1 MSETFDPDQTP
12 RPPDA
17 PGEDAP
23 GDAAAFAS
31 TPPGA
36 PPPAY
41 PPIPGAPPSP
51 GTPPPWA
58 APPASPPPPPAP
70 AGAEGGAGG
79 GAEGPP
85 GMWVAPGPVPGPGR
99 PWDPQAFWS
108 TPARWGPQG
117 QWGPGQWGPGQW
129 PPQGGWAPPPG
140 PAPRPHPLRV
150 VAVVVA
156 VALVAAIGVEVG
168 RTTTGTPGGLGTPQA
183 SVPSQRSTPPAAS
196 STIADKIDPGVVD
209 INTELGYDNGEAA
222 GTGMVIESSGVVLTN
237 NHVIDGA
244 TSISVT
250 DVGNGQTYTA
260 TVVGSDSTSDVA
272 VLRLAGAS
280 GLRTVPVGDSSSVA
294 VGDAITAVGNA
305 EGAGGTPST
314 AAGSV
319 TALDQ
324 AITAQDESENSSEQL
339 SGLIQTDAILEPGDS
354 GGPLV
359 DGHGKVVGMDTA
371 ASSGFQFQAGASQGF
386 SIPIN
391 QAMSIARQILS
402 GKSSSTIHIGASAL
416 IGVRIQ
422 DGTFISGAQVVTV
435 QPDSPASQAGIVV
448 GDVITGLAGQAVDSA
463 SSLST
468 LMRQHHPGD
477 AVKVVWVD
485 TSGQQHS
492 AVVHLA
498 TGPAT

>member
-1 MSETFDPDQTP
+1 MWV
-12 RPPDA
+12 PPGTA
-17 PGEDAP
+17 PG
-23 GDAAAFAS
+23 
-31 TPPGA
+31 
-36 PPPAY
+36 
-41 PPIPGAPPSP
+41 
-51 GTPPPWA
+51 
-58 APPASPPPPPAP
+58 
-70 AGAEGGAGG
+70 AGQ
-79 GAEGPP
+79 
-85 GMWVAPGPVPGPGR
+85 
-99 PWDPQAFWS
+99 PWDPQTFWS
-108 TPARWGPQG
+108 TPARWSP
-117 QWGPGQWGPGQW
+117 PGQWGAGQWAPPGQW
-129 PPQGGWAPPPG
+129 PPPQGAWPPSPV

-156 VALVAAIGVEVG
+156 VALVAAIGVAVG
-168 RTTTGTPGGLGTPQA
+168 RTSIGTSNGGNANGFGAPPA
-183 SVPSQRSTPPAAS
+183 SVPSQGNTPPAAN
-196 STIADKIDPGVVD
+196 STIADKVDPGVVD
-209 INTELGYDNGEAA
+209 VNTQLGYDDDEAA
-222 GTGMVIESSGVVLTN
+222 GTGMVIGSSGIVLTN

-272 VLRLAGAS
+272 VLRLNGAT
-280 GLRTVPVGDSSSVA
+280 GLKTVPLGDSSSVA

-305 EGAGGTPST
+305 EGAGGIPST

-339 SGLIQTDAILEPGDS
+339 SGLIQTDANLEPGDS

-371 ASSGFQFQAGASQGF
+371 ASSGFQFQTGSSQGF

-391 QAMSIARQILS
+391 QAISVAHQILA
-402 GKSSSTIHIGASAL
+402 GKSSSTVHIGASAL
-416 IGVRIQ
+416 LGVRIQ

-435 QPDSPASQAGIVV
+435 QPDSPADQVGIEA

-468 LMRQHHPGD
+468 LMQQHHPGD

-485 TSGQQHS
+485 TAGQQHS